1 MNNDWIKHA
10 IFTDPIDD
18 FRNNFY
24 KKLDEEKKQKER
36 ELKHKQKNCW
46 HKYTRFF
53 KYNDNYSITVCE
65 VCNHAKFTKA

>member
-1 MNNDWIKHA
+1 MNNDWIQHA

-36 ELKHKQKNCW
+36 ELNYKQKNCW
-46 HKYTRFF
+46 HRYTHFF

-65 VCNHAKFTKA
+65 VCKHAKFTKN